1 MNLTFFNI
9 LEWATYLGVLVAAII
24 VSWKKGEQE
33 GSRFMLQ
40 YLREEEFLDATG
52 YNQFMMH
59 VREEEKKQKN
69 GEKVDKEEDISG
81 QD

>member
-40 YLREEEFLDATG
+40 YLREEKFLDATG

-69 GEKVDKEEDISG
+69 GEEVDKEKDISG

>member
-1 MNLTFFNI
+1 MNLTLFNI
-9 LEWATYLGVLVAAII
+9 LEWISILIVLVAAII

-33 GSRFMLQ
+33 GSRYMLH
-40 YLREEEFLDATG
+40 YLREEKFLDSTG

-69 GEKVDKEEDISG
+69 GEEIDKEEDISD

>member
-9 LEWATYLGVLVAAII
+9 LEWATYLGVLVTAII

-40 YLREEEFLDATG
+40 YLREEKFLDATG

>member
-69 GEKVDKEEDISG
+69 GEEVDKEKDISG

>member
-1 MNLTFFNI
+1 MNLTLFNI
-9 LEWATYLGVLVAAII
+9 LEWISILIVLVAAII

-33 GSRFMLQ
+33 GSRYMLH
-40 YLREEEFLDATG
+40 YLREEKFLDATG

-59 VREEEKKQKN
+59 IREEERKLKN
-69 GEKVDKEEDISG
+69 GEPIDEKKDFSD

>member
-1 MNLTFFNI
+1 MNLTFLNI
-9 LEWATYLGVLVAAII
+9 LEWVTYIGVLVAAII

-33 GSRFMLQ
+33 GSRYMLQ
-40 YLREEEFLDATG
+40 YLREEKFLDSTG

-59 VREEEKKQKN
+59 VRTEERKQKN
-69 GEKVDKEEDISG
+69 GEEVDEEDISS

>member
-1 MNLTFFNI
+1 MNLTFLNV
-9 LEWATYLGVLVAAII
+9 LEWITCLGVLVAAII
-24 VSWKKGEQE
+24 VSWKRGEQE
-33 GSRFMLQ
+33 GSRYMLQ
-40 YLREEEFLDATG
+40 YLREEKFLDSTG

-69 GEKVDKEEDISG
+69 GEEIDKEEDISD

>member
-69 GEKVDKEEDISG
+69 GEEVDKEKDI
-81 QD
+81 

>member
-9 LEWATYLGVLVAAII
+9 LELGLYLIVLVAAII

-40 YLREEEFLDATG
+40 YLREEKFLDDTG
-52 YNQFMMH
+52 YNKFMMH
-59 VREEEKKQKN
+59 IREEEKKQKN
-69 GEKVDKEEDISG
+69 GEEIDKEEDISD

>member
-9 LEWATYLGVLVAAII
+9 LELGLYLIVLVAAII
-24 VSWKKGEQE
+24 VSWKRGEQE

-40 YLREEEFLDATG
+40 YLREEKFLDDTG
-52 YNQFMMH
+52 YNKFMMH
-59 VREEEKKQKN
+59 IREEEKKQKN
-69 GEKVDKEEDISG
+69 GEEIDKEEDISD

>member
-9 LEWATYLGVLVAAII
+9 LEWGLYLIVLVAAII

-33 GSRFMLQ
+33 GSRYMLH
-40 YLREEEFLDATG
+40 YLREEKFLDSTG

-69 GEKVDKEEDISG
+69 GEEIDKEEDISD

>member
-1 MNLTFFNI
+1 MNLTLFNI
-9 LEWATYLGVLVAAII
+9 LEWVSILIVLVAAII

-33 GSRFMLQ
+33 GSRYMLQ
-40 YLREEEFLDATG
+40 YLREEKFLDSTG

-59 VREEEKKQKN
+59 IREEERKLKN
-69 GEKVDKEEDISG
+69 GEPIDEKKDFSD

>member
-1 MNLTFFNI
+1 MNLTFLNV
-9 LEWATYLGVLVAAII
+9 LEWITYLGVLVAAII
-24 VSWKKGEQE
+24 VSWKRGEQE
-33 GSRFMLQ
+33 GSRYMLH
-40 YLREEEFLDATG
+40 YLREEKFLDSTG

-69 GEKVDKEEDISG
+69 GEEIDKEEDISD

>member
-1 MNLTFFNI
+1 MNLTFLNI
-9 LEWATYLGVLVAAII
+9 LEWVTYIGVLVAAII

-33 GSRFMLQ
+33 GSRYMLQ
-40 YLREEEFLDATG
+40 YLREEKFLDSTG

-59 VREEEKKQKN
+59 VRTEERKQKN
-69 GEKVDKEEDISG
+69 GEEGDEEDISS

>member
-1 MNLTFFNI
+1 MNLTFFNV
-9 LEWATYLGVLVAAII
+9 LEWITYLGVLVAAII
-24 VSWKKGEQE
+24 VSWKKGEAE

-40 YLREEEFLDATG
+40 YLREEEFLDSTG

-59 VREEEKKQKN
+59 VRAEERKQKN
-69 GEKVDKEEDISG
+69 GEEVDEEDISG